1 MLKKYAIT
9 TLESAKIV
17 TPEMALGSEGNME
30 HFKKLAAEIKRVA
43 PRSDEFIYFVCR
55 AIHAMEASNYD
66 PVARIFSGDGH
77 IAKRGSDG
85 KCEVCG
91 DTTKDWQNGL
101 WHSQKGTMPYFNQN
115 GDAFP
120 EAELLKDIEILA
132 ADGNKKKI
140 KAFESFIGRGLFVNH
155 ASDDAEKIRGIILD
169 AQWDSSTKGVD
180 ILVACDKIAYPELA
194 RQIQMGYSNDVSM
207 GTQVQYSL
215 CSECGNRAVTE
226 SDYCT
231 HVKGGKG
238 LARAGTRPVYEIN
251 NGLNFIEIS
260 VVSNGADPK
269 AKIKTVLAAL
279 NQQIQERESRLNSC
293 INPVEAEKLRDEL
306 HKIQAQVQDL
316 IEKPCSCSRNES
328 CQCDKPEEK
337 TDIKEDKNIDLQK
350 RREARFNI
358 ARTLGLSPEGDGN
371 IALYK
376 DNVSFKGGLKMSNKK
391 AYFQGGDGLND
402 PSALPYDKED
412 YAKVRDTMDKQ
423 MIGQGMEPGNDGL
436 AGDDLSVKEQL
447 HRASLEKRREIRKAL
462 LQKAYFQGGEGLNDP
477 ATLPYD
483 KEDYAKVRDTMDK
496 QMVGQGME
504 PGNDGLAGDDL
515 SVKEQLHR
523 AKLRA
528 RFVAGEKKVQ
538 SSWTLFSGD
547 QPILTASAGDLYPGD
562 LEKPNADNPEITN
575 WDWVASKDYGK
586 NLIRAVKEL
595 GFDEVKAQIEKA
607 KVLAKKAQALPELP
621 PAPPAS
627 LPEGEP
633 TLEGPLPEEPKGDGK
648 ELSPKEQI
656 AEALSAIEDAVR
668 EIRALSDG
676 DNGSVDMLET
686 EIDLE
691 EAGKELGDLG
701 VKLDAA
707 KGEKAQ
713 KRMAV
718 VTKEAIRDSRLL
730 LKKARS
736 FFGSRSPAAPK
747 IDKIACEESLKE
759 AEKDLGQ
766 AMSAAKKGDPKKVKE
781 EIEEAK
787 HEVKEIKE
795 EMKEDKKEASL
806 QNRKLARVK
815 LAKELAKMYGLTDSD
830 MVGEAHPQGGTD
842 TMCGEGEKLEGDAH
856 VETIKEQQEA
866 DLEVAEKQPRG
877 ELVAKDKKPVV
888 VADKKED
895 KKEKEEKKEEK
906 EEKKKE
912 KEEEKKEEKEEEK
925 EEKCEECEKD
935 PCECKKEEKKE
946 EKKEKKDAS
955 ERRRLRHEAIKG
967 LSSNA
972 EVDNEA
978 KTYYK
983 ELFNESST
991 GNPSDPAA
999 KQFGKEMTDE
1009 FVGKKSTAENHEL
1022 KTRMKRAYKVALRQQ
1037 DLGQIEKTAEALESQ
1052 VERLVNMDTAGFEA
1066 FEDVIDHTNI
1076 VKDAKVDKPI
1086 VKSAGAVR
1094 VGQMQPGSDNLTDQ
1108 LGKINWS

>member
-1 MLKKYAIT
+1 
-9 TLESAKIV
+9 
-17 TPEMALGSEGNME
+17 
-30 HFKKLAAEIKRVA
+30 
-43 PRSDEFIYFVCR
+43 
-55 AIHAMEASNYD
+55 
-66 PVARIFSGDGH
+66 
-77 IAKRGSDG
+77 
-85 KCEVCG
+85 
-91 DTTKDWQNGL
+91 
-101 WHSQKGTMPYFNQN
+101 
-115 GDAFP
+115 
-120 EAELLKDIEILA
+120 
-132 ADGNKKKI
+132 
-140 KAFESFIGRGLFVNH
+140 
-155 ASDDAEKIRGIILD
+155 
-169 AQWDSSTKGVD
+169 
-180 ILVACDKIAYPELA
+180 
-194 RQIQMGYSNDVSM
+194 
-207 GTQVQYSL
+207 
-215 CSECGNRAVTE
+215 
-226 SDYCT
+226 
-231 HVKGGKG
+231 
-238 LARAGTRPVYEIN
+238 
-251 NGLNFIEIS
+251 
-260 VVSNGADPK
+260 
-269 AKIKTVLAAL
+269 
-279 NQQIQERESRLNSC
+279 
-293 INPVEAEKLRDEL
+293 
-306 HKIQAQVQDL
+306 
-316 IEKPCSCSRNES
+316 
-328 CQCDKPEEK
+328 
-337 TDIKEDKNIDLQK
+337 
-350 RREARFNI
+350 
-358 ARTLGLSPEGDGN
+358 
-371 IALYK
+371 
-376 DNVSFKGGLKMSNKK
+376 
-391 AYFQGGDGLND
+391 
-402 PSALPYDKED
+402 
-412 YAKVRDTMDKQ
+412 
-423 MIGQGMEPGNDGL
+423 
-436 AGDDLSVKEQL
+436 
-447 HRASLEKRREIRKAL
+447 
-462 LQKAYFQGGEGLNDP
+462 
-477 ATLPYD
+477 
-483 KEDYAKVRDTMDK
+483 
-496 QMVGQGME
+496 
-504 PGNDGLAGDDL
+504 
-515 SVKEQLHR
+515 
-523 AKLRA
+523 
-528 RFVAGEKKVQ
+528 
-538 SSWTLFSGD
+538 
-547 QPILTASAGDLYPGD
+547 LYPGD

-607 KVLAKKAQALPELP
+607 KVLAKKAQVLPELP

-633 TLEGPLPEEPKGDGK
+633 TLESPLPEEPKGEGDGK

-912 KEEEKKEEKEEEK
+912 KEEEKEEKEEEK

-935 PCECKKEEKKE
+935 PCECKKEGKKE

-967 LSSNA
+967 LVSNA

-1076 VKDAKVDKPI
+1076 VKDAKVDKPL